1 MITGISVY
9 QDNKIGNSD
18 LLPVHSPLVFL
29 VDASYSGSAPNELY
43 AVLKDENGLELATFN
58 CIPYRDVLAT
68 VRRFAFV
75 ANDLIRGY
83 MDGFDDEVTT
93 AFSISH
99 VSSITKVF
107 IIEFKDPNGDAA
119 SDTVQFTAI
128 HGANQFGSNPNKESI
143 YNNEPNTY
151 IGVINKPVYV
161 YIYNNNINNIISL
174 QQGGLQQVY
183 ALDYDD
189 SFFTDYLGN
198 KFTVTV
204 NQ

>member
-29 VDASYSGSAPNELY
+29 IDVSYSGAAPNDLY
-43 AVLKDENGLELATFN
+43 AILKDENDLELATFN

-93 AFSISH
+93 AFSIAY
-99 VSSITKVF
+99 VNGITKIFKV
-107 IIEFKDPNGDAA
+107 EFKDPDEAVA
-119 SDTVQFTAI
+119 SQTIQFTAI
-128 HGANQFGSNPNKESI
+128 HGANQFGENPNKDEI
-143 YNNEPNTY
+143 YNNEAKTY
-151 IGVINKPVYV
+151 IGVTNKPVYI
-161 YIYNNNINNIISL
+161 YFYNNDVNNVITL
-174 QQGGLQQVY
+174 QQGGLQEVY

-189 SFFTDYLGN
+189 DFFTDYLGN
-198 KFTVTV
+198 RYTITV

>member
-29 VDASYSGSAPNELY
+29 IDVSYSGAAPNDLY
-43 AVLKDENGLELATFN
+43 AILKDENDVELATFN
-58 CIPYRDVLAT
+58 CIPYRDVLST

-93 AFSISH
+93 AFSIAY
-99 VSSITKVF
+99 VNGITKIFKV
-107 IIEFKDPNGDAA
+107 EFKDPAEA
-119 SDTVQFTAI
+119 VVSQTIQFTAI
-128 HGANQFGSNPNKESI
+128 HGANQFGDNPNKESI
-143 YNNEPNTY
+143 YNNEANTY
-151 IGVINKPVYV
+151 IGVTNRPVYV
-161 YIYNNNINNIISL
+161 YIYNNDENNIITL
-174 QQGGLQQVY
+174 QQGGLQEVY
-183 ALDYDD
+183 ALDYNDD
-189 SFFTDYLGN
+189 FFTDYLGN
-198 KFTVTV
+198 RYTITV